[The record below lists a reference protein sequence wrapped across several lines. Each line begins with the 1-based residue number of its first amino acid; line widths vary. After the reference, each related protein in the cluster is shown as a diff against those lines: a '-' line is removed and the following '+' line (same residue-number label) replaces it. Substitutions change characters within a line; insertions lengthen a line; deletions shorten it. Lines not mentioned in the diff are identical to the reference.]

1 MGDGRRAAG
10 NSIIAE
16 TGGCFPPAEL
26 RFFENP
32 TNHICFR
39 WMNEPN
45 RPFVPRN
52 GRRLPERNLEICQA
66 RPIPAIRVGEPPRPH
81 Q

>member
-1 MGDGRRAAG
+1 MGDGRRCGRAP
-10 NSIIAE
+10 IIAE
-16 TGGCFPPAEL
+16 TGGCFSAAEL

-39 WMNEPN
+39 WMNEPI

-52 GRRLPERNLEICQA
+52 GRRLPERTWRIFQA
-66 RPIPAIRVGEPPRPH
+66 RPIPVIRVAKRPART
-81 Q
+81 